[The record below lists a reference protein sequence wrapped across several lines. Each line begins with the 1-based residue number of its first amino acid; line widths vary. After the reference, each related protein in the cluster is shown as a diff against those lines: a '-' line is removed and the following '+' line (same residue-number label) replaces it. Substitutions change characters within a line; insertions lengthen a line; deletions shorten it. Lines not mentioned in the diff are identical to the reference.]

1 MKTTANIKSM
11 IYGSILLIAALSLPV
26 TKGSAQVGNQ
36 NHESFVMSTIM
47 PLNLLD
53 YAASL
58 RISAVNMADVYEA
71 EPALESW
78 MVNSDDWKSM
88 NTNYGTLLVEE
99 AEEPMQIES
108 WMLEDFS
115 VKTADNAI
123 DETVAEESLGIEN
136 WMLHP
141 ETWGK

>member
-1 MKTTANIKSM
+1 MKTMANIKRM
-11 IYGSILLIAALSLPV
+11 IQGSILLIAALSLQV
-26 TKGSAQVGNQ
+26 TMGSAQVGNQ
-36 NHESFVMSTIM
+36 NHETFLMSTIM

-58 RISAVNMADVYEA
+58 RVSAVNMTEVYEA

-88 NTNYGTLLVEE
+88 NTYYEALLAEE

-123 DETVAEESLGIEN
+123 DEIVAEESLGIEN

>member
-1 MKTTANIKSM
+1 MKTMANIKRM
-11 IYGSILLIAALSLPV
+11 IQGSILLIAALSLQV
-26 TKGSAQVGNQ
+26 TMGSAQVGNQ
-36 NHESFVMSTIM
+36 NHETFLMSTIM

-53 YAASL
+53 YAASF
-58 RISAVNMADVYEA
+58 RVSTVNVTEVYEA

-88 NTNYGTLLVEE
+88 NTYYEALLAEE

-123 DETVAEESLGIEN
+123 DEIVAEESLGIEN